1 MSGVSP
7 AGLLRE
13 SRVNHCRVMRSQQTV
28 ARSPAISVKQRERGP
43 SVLERLKM
51 AELAAAAL
59 ELQQHVSRESDKQS
73 ATVSSA
79 TKSSGGKSMK
89 TGMVLAR
96 AELSQSSSG
105 VVAARDR
112 QTALVGKGLYR
123 EAEKVAREAPVGM
136 LSTKDMPKRK
146 DSAQK
151 EAQFE
156 KTFGSW
162 LRSTLEA
169 KVSIS
174 GNALC
179 ICERVSTHESVEA
192 VC

>member
-1 MSGVSP
+1 MNFVNLTSCV
-7 AGLLRE
+7 
-13 SRVNHCRVMRSQQTV
+13 SRVNHNHCRVMRSQQTV
-28 ARSPAISVKQRERGP
+28 ARSLLCESDQSLSGHALAADRGAEPSYQRQKQRERGP

-79 TKSSGGKSMK
+79 AKSSGGKSMK

-112 QTALVGKGLYR
+112 QTALVGKGVYR
-123 EAEKVAREAPVGM
+123 EGFTAQLH
-136 LSTKDMPKRK
+136 LSV
-146 DSAQK
+146 
-151 EAQFE
+151 FH
-156 KTFGSW
+156 
-162 LRSTLEA
+162 
-169 KVSIS
+169 I
-174 GNALC
+174 
-179 ICERVSTHESVEA
+179 H
-192 VC
+192 

>member
-1 MSGVSP
+1 M
-7 AGLLRE
+7 
-13 SRVNHCRVMRSQQTV
+13 
-28 ARSPAISVKQRERGP
+28 
-43 SVLERLKM
+43 
-51 AELAAAAL
+51 
-59 ELQQHVSRESDKQS
+59 
-73 ATVSSA
+73 SSA
-79 TKSSGGKSMK
+79 AKSSGGKSMK

-156 KTFGSW
+156 KTFESW
-162 LRSTLEA
+162 MRSTLEA